1 VATPDT
7 ANVILNVE
15 YLPKSQLQTIN
26 YVDQNGN
33 LIKMQNFT
41 GTIGET
47 IKPEFNLP
55 VGWRLLAG
63 QQLPESLVI
72 QKVNVP
78 LTIQIEHD
86 LVEQPAETR
95 TVSRTIVLNLPN
107 GKVQTKVQTV
117 KFTRTVTRDLVT
129 NQFIYGEWQRQGQ
142 FDQFDV
148 PMIAGYL
155 ANLNQVP
162 MIVPTADS
170 ADSTVQIQY
179 EPQIETQLIQ
189 YVYANGASSQ
199 VIAEQSLAGKTG
211 EWLAFK
217 LTVPKNWQLAN
228 TQSVP
233 AMIQIKA
240 QTDPIVILI
249 QHKQKDVTDIADDT
263 ERTVTRT
270 IKITYPNGQIET
282 IVQKAVFDRSATEDE
297 VTGKIVYGK
306 WYGDDVF
313 ESVTVPE
320 IEGWQPSLAQIGQ
333 SRPNANTP
341 DSTATVTYS

>member
-1 VATPDT
+1 
-7 ANVILNVE
+7 
-15 YLPKSQLQTIN
+15 
-26 YVDQNGN
+26 
-33 LIKMQNFT
+33 
-41 GTIGET
+41 
-47 IKPEFNLP
+47 
-55 VGWRLLAG
+55 
-63 QQLPESLVI
+63 
-72 QKVNVP
+72 
-78 LTIQIEHD
+78 
-86 LVEQPAETR
+86 
-95 TVSRTIVLNLPN
+95 
-107 GKVQTKVQTV
+107 
-117 KFTRTVTRDLVT
+117 
-129 NQFIYGEWQRQGQ
+129 
-142 FDQFDV
+142 
-148 PMIAGYL
+148 
-155 ANLNQVP
+155 

-189 YVYANGASSQ
+189 YVYANGAASQ

-228 TQSVP
+228 AQSVP

-240 QTDPIVILI
+240 QADPIVILI

-306 WYGDDVF
+306 WYGDDIF

-341 DSTATVTYS
+341 DSTATVTYSQAQSVFVIQYVDASGNYVAAQPFWGQPGETIKLTSQLPVGWKLIGANSIPDEVVLKAGEQLLQIRIGHILQVIDENDPDRHTTVTRTINIKLPDGQSRQIQQKVSFIRLAFEDEVTKQRSYGPWIAEDDGSGVTDRFTEIEIPTIGAKSSRGC